1 MKIQFIFNIFTKFQN
16 CIGGYSVMSRINK
29 LTFILVLVFSS
40 YSLTANYGPVKVPI
54 PKENI
59 KSVKPAG
66 YNGSASAKATEYYNI
81 ATQSAMQGNMNYAI
95 QSYKSAIAEDSLFV
109 EAYDNLGRTF
119 RLNNQIDSAIH
130 YYKKSLQIY
139 PEGTIANQNIGV
151 AYMTMEDYDGAIESY
166 ERVIKIYP
174 DSAEGYYGLA
184 QVYVVT
190 FKYKDAL
197 SFIDKAIEI
206 YAKNESE
213 VISDGYLMKAIIY
226 SGMED
231 KINTKKYLILAK
243 EHGATLDSQMES
255 LINTELDEVLT
266 DDEMTEEEKMM
277 TGINWYLRA
286 PVEKDNE
293 EKRKAVAQILM
304 QWIIESPDVTVLID
318 TQYIPAGC
326 GECLLVFTFAWAK
339 YTLQNDGQDDV
350 LGACFFAVT
359 TTTGFYLNNKEALG
373 ENKELD
379 RLIEMEVEGKL
390 KERLKEIIA
399 ENEKK
404 KSEKK
409 KM

>member
-1 MKIQFIFNIFTKFQN
+1 
-16 CIGGYSVMSRINK
+16 MSRTNK
-29 LTFILVLVFSS
+29 LMFILVLVFSS
-40 YSLTANYGPVKVPI
+40 YNLTAYFGPVKVPI
-54 PKENI
+54 PNENI
-59 KSVKPAG
+59 ISAKRAG
-66 YNGSASAKATEYYNI
+66 YNGSASTKATEYYNI
-81 ATQSAMQGNMNYAI
+81 AAQSALQGNINYAI

-109 EAYDNLGRTF
+109 EAYDNLGLAF
-119 RLNNQIDSAIH
+119 RLNNQLDSSIH

-151 AYMTMEDYDGAIESY
+151 AYMKMEDYDGAIETY
-166 ERVIKIYP
+166 ERVITLYP
-174 DSAEGYYGLA
+174 DSAEGYYGMA
-184 QVYVVT
+184 HVYVIT

-197 SFIDKAIEI
+197 TYIDKAIEI
-206 YAKNESE
+206 YAKNDSE
-213 VISDGYLMKAIIY
+213 VISDGYLMKALIY
-226 SGMED
+226 SGLED
-231 KINTKKYLILAK
+231 KVNTKKYLILAK
-243 EHGATLDSQMES
+243 EHGAQLDEQMEN

-266 DDEMTEEEKMM
+266 EDEMTEEEKMM

-304 QWIIESPDVTVLID
+304 RWIIESPDVTVLID

-339 YTLQNDGQDDV
+339 YSIENDEQDDA

-373 ENKELD
+373 ENKDLD
-379 RLIEMEVEGKL
+379 SLIEMEVEGKL